1 MMERVYI
8 GLGSNL
14 AKPLQQLRAALQAIA
29 QLPHSQLQAH
39 SSFYISDPLG
49 PADQPRYV
57 NAVAALDTALEPW
70 QLLDALQTPDPS
82 RSPAFPRIPYL
93 QSRIPEFFQW
103 LQKISVSVK
112 TPVRAWCAA

>member
-39 SSFYISDPLG
+39 SSFYLSDPLG

-57 NAVAALDTALEPW
+57 NAVAALGPDATQEVFSNRNKDFSTANYCMVRTVCKPG
-70 QLLDALQTPDPS
+70 DARNKEWRPRGLATP
-82 RSPAFPRIPYL
+82 
-93 QSRIPEFFQW
+93 
-103 LQKISVSVK
+103 
-112 TPVRAWCAA
+112 AADFR